1 MNAPVTNPL
10 LDGWTGPAGG
20 VPPFDR
26 VRVEH
31 FEPALETAM
40 KRHLEEIDAIAAD
53 PALPTFANTL
63 EAMERSG
70 RTFAR
75 VLAIYGV
82 FASTMRSAEFQV
94 VERAMA
100 PRLAAFRDRILQ
112 NAALFRRI
120 EAVYAAREAAGLDA
134 EQKRLA
140 WLKYTDFARGG
151 ARLEPSAKERLS
163 AINQRLAALYTT
175 FSQNVLVDETDRYTL
190 IERAE
195 DLEGLAAPQR
205 EAAAAAA
212 RERGHA
218 GKWAILNTR
227 SSVEPFLAA
236 ATHRELRRKVW
247 TEFVTRGDHGAEHD
261 NKAVIGEIVR
271 LRAERARL
279 LGFATHAH
287 WRLERSMAKTPER
300 AMQLMEAIWPGARAR
315 VAEDVAAMQAEADA
329 AGEGI
334 RIEPW
339 DYRYFAERVRRKK
352 HDFDQ
357 AAVKPYLQLE
367 RLREA
372 MFWIAG
378 ELLGLAFAPRAD
390 VPVVH
395 PDVRVWEVARG
406 DGSLVGLFYF
416 DPYARTGK
424 RSGAWMN
431 AYRSQERF
439 EGEVATLVSN
449 NENFIPPAPGEP
461 ALLGWDDART
471 LFHEFGHA
479 LHGLSS
485 RVRYPSLAGTAVD
498 RDFVEFPSQLLE
510 HWLLA
515 PAVLE
520 RYARHYETGEPMP
533 VRLLEKVQR
542 AARFN
547 QGFDTLEY
555 LASALVDLRMH
566 LADPESLDP
575 EAFERATLT
584 ALGMPREIVM
594 RHRLPH
600 FGHLFESDNYS
611 AGYYSYL
618 WADTLTADAF
628 EAFTEAGGPFDAEV
642 ARRLHDHVLSIGNT
656 VDPAEAYRAFRG
668 RDAGIDALL
677 RKRGF
682 S

>member
-1 MNAPVTNPL
+1 MNAPGTNPL
-10 LDGWTGPAGG
+10 LDDWNGPAGG

-26 VRVEH
+26 ARVEH
-31 FEPALETAM
+31 FEPALEAAM
-40 KRHLEEIDAIAAD
+40 KRQLEEVAAIAAD
-53 PALPTFANTL
+53 PAPPTFANTL

-70 RTFAR
+70 RTLAR
-75 VLAIYGV
+75 VLGVYGV
-82 FASTMRSAEFQV
+82 FASTLRSPEFQV

-120 EAVYAAREAAGLDA
+120 EAVYEARGSSGLDA
-134 EQKRLA
+134 EQQRLA

-151 ARLEPSAKERLS
+151 ARLDAGAKERLS
-163 AINQRLAALYTT
+163 AINQRLAGLYTT
-175 FSQNVLVDETDRYTL
+175 FSQNVLADETERFTL
-190 IERAE
+190 IEREA

-212 RERGHA
+212 HSRGHP

-236 ATHRELRRKVW
+236 SRRRELRRKVW
-247 TEFVTRGDHGAEHD
+247 TEFVTRGDHGGAHD
-261 NKAVIGEIVR
+261 NKAVIAEIVR
-271 LRAERARL
+271 LRAERAQL

-287 WRLERSMAKTPER
+287 WRLERSMAGTPER
-300 AMQLMEAIWPGARAR
+300 AMALLQAVWPGACRR
-315 VAEDVAAMQAEADA
+315 VAEDVAAMQAFADA

-339 DYRYFAERVRRKK
+339 DYRYYAERVRKEK

-357 AAVKPYLQLE
+357 AEVKPYLQLE

-372 MFWIAG
+372 MFWVAG
-378 ELLGLAFAPRAD
+378 ELLGLTFKPLSGI
-390 VPVVH
+390 PVVH
-395 PDVRVWEVARG
+395 PDVRVWEVTRR
-406 DGSLVGLFYF
+406 DGRLAGLFYF
-416 DPYARTGK
+416 DPFARTGK

-431 AYRSQERF
+431 GYRAQERLD
-439 EGEVATLVSN
+439 GEVATLVSN

-461 ALLGWDDART
+461 ALLGWDDTRT

-485 RVRYPSLAGTAVD
+485 AVRYPSLAGTQVD

-510 HWLLA
+510 HWMTV

-520 RYARHYETGEPMP
+520 GYARHYETGEPMP
-533 VRLLEKVQR
+533 ARLLEKLTR

-547 QGFDTLEY
+547 QGFDTMEY

-566 LADPESLDP
+566 LADPDSVDP
-575 EAFERATLT
+575 EAFERETLDS
-584 ALGMPREIVM
+584 LGMPREVVM

-600 FGHLFESDNYS
+600 FGHLFDSDAYS

-618 WADTLTADAF
+618 WADTLTADAY
-628 EAFTEAGGPFDAEV
+628 EAFTEAGGPFDLEV
-642 ARRLHDHVLSIGNT
+642 AQRLHDHVLSVGNT
-656 VDPAEAYRAFRG
+656 IDPAEAYRAFRG
-668 RDAGIDALL
+668 RDAGIGALL

-682 S
+682 A